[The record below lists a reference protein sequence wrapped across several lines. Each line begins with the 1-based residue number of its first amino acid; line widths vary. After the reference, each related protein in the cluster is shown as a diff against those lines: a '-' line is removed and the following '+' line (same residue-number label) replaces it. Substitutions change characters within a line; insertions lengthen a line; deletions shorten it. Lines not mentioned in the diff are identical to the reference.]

1 MRSILF
7 LSFLSSFAMGW
18 THLGNN
24 IRGWKNSTVTV
35 YVNAT
40 NCPISESQLNEM
52 VDTTISVWNGV
63 TDSSLV
69 IKRGV
74 STASVAEFLA
84 GDTTELPVIL
94 CDPNFSVQVGGA
106 SVNVVPAATFSTNT
120 DEHGNLSYS
129 GILLNAE
136 SGAGA
141 NISLLTEGQV
151 ELTLAHEMGH
161 ALGLGHS
168 SQKEALMYY
177 SLGAKQQA
185 LLTEDD
191 LDGIIQMYPRNEFT
205 GGVMGCSSVH
215 LSSTNNESFLQ
226 YRGGMTCLLLLVLV
240 VYWGRTQ
247 FKIFSS
253 APFIKPERPL

>member
-7 LSFLSSFAMGW
+7 LSLLSSFAMGW
-18 THLGNN
+18 THVGNN
-24 IRGWKNSTVTV
+24 IRGWKNRTVTV
-35 YVNAT
+35 YVNAS
-40 NCPISESQLNEM
+40 NCPISESQLNEI
-52 VDTTISVWNGV
+52 VDTAISVWNGV

-69 IKRGV
+69 IKRGL
-74 STASVAEFLA
+74 STASVGEFLA
-84 GDTTELPVIL
+84 KSTTELPVIL

-106 SVNVVPAATFSTNT
+106 SINVVPAATFSIDT
-120 DEHGNLSYS
+120 DENGNINYS

-177 SLGAKQQA
+177 SLGTKQQA

-205 GGVMGCSSVH
+205 GGMMGCSSVYF
-215 LSSTNNESFLQ
+215 SPTKQKSFLQ
-226 YRGGMTCLLLLVLV
+226 YSGGVTCLLLWVLV
-240 VYWGRTQ
+240 FYWGRTQ
-247 FKIFSS
+247 IKIFSS
-253 APFIKPERPL
+253 ARFIKPEPPL